1 MKAVTKFLF
10 VCFACALVLSVTNSV
25 AVAQEMSMKEYKIAL
40 QEWADR
46 EAAAKA
52 EIAKA
57 DQEIESLKSQIAD
70 VDGQIQDTWAQIYQE
85 IGATEAEVNA
95 YRQKLNDLEREL
107 NALGALSPEDLFKK
121 RKELDALE
129 EQLNEMKKSRISAL
143 TEMRDKIASM
153 EGKIAQLR
161 AKMPKGLWD
170 DYTVMRGDYLWKIS
184 SNQYGEGI
192 QWYRIYSFNKEQI
205 KDPELI
211 YPDQIFKIHRES
223 AEDEYLTSPGDN
235 LSKIAG
241 SMEMMGDPTKWR
253 DLYDANKDLIGEDPS
268 LIYPYTVL
276 KVPGR

>member
-1 MKAVTKFLF
+1 MKAVTKILF
-10 VCFACALVLSVTNSV
+10 VCFACAFTLMVTDSVVL
-25 AVAQEMSMKEYKIAL
+25 AQEMTMDEYKLQL

-46 EAAAKA
+46 EATAKA

-70 VDGQIQDTWAQIYQE
+70 VDQQIQDTWAQIYQE

-95 YRQKLNDLEREL
+95 YRQQLNDLEREL
-107 NALGALSPEDLFKK
+107 NALGSLSPEDLFKR
-121 RKELDALE
+121 RKELDSIE
-129 EQLNEMKKSRISAL
+129 EQLNELKKSRISAL

-170 DYTVMRGDYLWKIS
+170 EYTVIRGDYLWKIS
-184 SNQYGEGI
+184 NNQYGQGI
-192 QWYRIYSFNKEQI
+192 QWYRIYSFNKDQI
-205 KDPELI
+205 KDPDLI
-211 YPDQIFKIHRES
+211 YPEQIFKIHREN
-223 AEDEYLTSPGDN
+223 AADEYLTSPGDN

-253 DLYDANKDLIGEDPS
+253 DLYDANKDIIGDDPN
-268 LIYPYTVL
+268 LIYPYTVM

>member
-1 MKAVTKFLF
+1 
-10 VCFACALVLSVTNSV
+10 
-25 AVAQEMSMKEYKIAL
+25 
-40 QEWADR
+40 
-46 EAAAKA
+46 
-52 EIAKA
+52 
-57 DQEIESLKSQIAD
+57 
-70 VDGQIQDTWAQIYQE
+70 
-85 IGATEAEVNA
+85 
-95 YRQKLNDLEREL
+95 
-107 NALGALSPEDLFKK
+107 
-121 RKELDALE
+121 
-129 EQLNEMKKSRISAL
+129 
-143 TEMRDKIASM
+143 
-153 EGKIAQLR
+153 
-161 AKMPKGLWD
+161 MPKGLWD

-192 QWYRIYSFNKEQI
+192 QWYRIYSFNKDQI

-235 LSKIAG
+235 LSKLAG